1 MDQKSYLDFAVASGG
16 GLTHAGLL
24 SGPNARGFIG
34 SSARRDAVRQRQRIR
49 TVLDGIEVLSAP
61 GKHVPSNWISTWGGA
76 LSPGNGPIGCAPLS
90 ATKMMAQS
98 DGLILDPV
106 YTAKVLAAIPALVED
121 GKIKNGSKVLVVDA
135 AIGVLCLESYF
146 PKPPGPYK
154 NP

>member
-1 MDQKSYLDFAVASGG
+1 
-16 GLTHAGLL
+16 
-24 SGPNARGFIG
+24 
-34 SSARRDAVRQRQRIR
+34 
-49 TVLDGIEVLSAP
+49 
-61 GKHVPSNWISTWGGA
+61 
-76 LSPGNGPIGCAPLS
+76 
-90 ATKMMAQS
+90 MMAQS